1 MKKLVWKVFINE
13 NDVII
18 AYNVF
23 NNSSFYEHLQEAK
36 KLLYK
41 RRKEKGKLT
50 AKDYDWFKN
59 LIRNGAMFSFWSKYE
74 YEVFVTEPFPSIDKQ
89 ELLRLNKPDNQ
100 GKTNLKIDLN
110 VGLKIDVYTQ
120 LSLNWDNFVQ
130 YIWQNIRYIRSK

>member
-1 MKKLVWKVFINE
+1 MKELIWKVGISNH
-13 NDVII
+13 NAII
-18 AYNVF
+18 TYNVF
-23 NNSSFYEHLQEAK
+23 NNISFYKHLQYAK

-41 RRKEKGKLT
+41 RRREKGKLT

-59 LIRNGAMFSFWSKYE
+59 LVRNGAMYSFSSKYE
-74 YEVFVTEPFPSIDKQ
+74 YEVFVTEPFPSINKQ
-89 ELLRLNKPDNQ
+89 ELIRLNQIDNQ
-100 GKTNLKIDLN
+100 GKVNLKVDLN